1 MWSEVILLYNLPSF
15 NFDDCYCRVDDVG
28 KNIVRAAKHIIINQQ
43 TDQTTT
49 TTEQTEVEKL
59 QRNFDS
65 KFAKVETKMES
76 IEKKLDMLLRK
87 MTKY

>member
-1 MWSEVILLYNLPSF
+1 MMNLLPSF

-76 IEKKLDMLLRK
+76 IEKKLDMLLRNT
-87 MTKY
+87 TKY

>member
-1 MWSEVILLYNLPSF
+1 M
-15 NFDDCYCRVDDVG
+15 
-28 KNIVRAAKHIIINQQ
+28 RAAKHIIINQQ

-76 IEKKLDMLLRK
+76 IEKKLDMLLRNT
-87 MTKY
+87 TKY

>member
-1 MWSEVILLYNLPSF
+1 M
-15 NFDDCYCRVDDVG
+15 
-28 KNIVRAAKHIIINQQ
+28 RAAKHIIINQQ

-76 IEKKLDMLLRK
+76 IEKKLDMLLRN

>member
-1 MWSEVILLYNLPSF
+1 M
-15 NFDDCYCRVDDVG
+15 
-28 KNIVRAAKHIIINQQ
+28 RAAKHIIINQQ
-43 TDQTTT
+43 TDQKTT

-76 IEKKLDMLLRK
+76 IEKKLDMLLRNT
-87 MTKY
+87 TKY

>member
-1 MWSEVILLYNLPSF
+1 MNLLPSF

-76 IEKKLDMLLRK
+76 IEKKLDMLLRNT
-87 MTKY
+87 TKY

>member
-1 MWSEVILLYNLPSF
+1 M
-15 NFDDCYCRVDDVG
+15 
-28 KNIVRAAKHIIINQQ
+28 RAAKHIIINQQ

-65 KFAKVETKMES
+65 KFAKVETKMSS
-76 IEKKLDMLLRK
+76 IEKKLDMLLRN